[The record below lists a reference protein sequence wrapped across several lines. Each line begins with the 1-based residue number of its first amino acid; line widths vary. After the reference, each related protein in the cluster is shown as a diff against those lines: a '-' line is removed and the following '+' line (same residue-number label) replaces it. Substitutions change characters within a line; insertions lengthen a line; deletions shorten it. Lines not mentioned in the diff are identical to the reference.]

1 MTGQL
6 PQGHFLN
13 KLDDINRVTMEM
25 KKGDQNF
32 RKNYF
37 AGPASVALIS
47 RLLIMEIKCQI
58 NRKLKM
64 FHCCIFVFMREHF

>member
-1 MTGQL
+1 
-6 PQGHFLN
+6 
-13 KLDDINRVTMEM
+13 M

-58 NRKLKM
+58 NRKFKM
-64 FHCCIFVFMREHF
+64 FPCYIFVFMREHLIFRVPIPDKEKNLT